1 MYRQMYLK
9 DVEIAKKVHIVGLND
24 ENIKQW
30 IYFFGSDKCQNR
42 PTKTLNFVKSLGKVS
57 FAGAHYEMCR

>member
-9 DVEIAKKVHIVGLND
+9 DVEIATKVHIVGLND

-30 IYFFGSDKCQNR
+30 IYFFSNEK
-42 PTKTLNFVKSLGKVS
+42 
-57 FAGAHYEMCR
+57 

>member
-30 IYFFGSDKCQNR
+30 IYFFGGSDKCKNR
-42 PTKTLNFVKSLGKVS
+42 PIKTLKFCQIVRKNFVCSRTL
-57 FAGAHYEMCR
+57 